1 MSSEAQLLIE
11 EFEEEGMVWQ
21 RRCSGQKHCAIKCV
35 ELRSSCFSL
44 ECSIRVGHH
53 SRRSRRLFLY
63 AGRPQAAAVHPE
75 P

>member
-1 MSSEAQLLIE
+1 MSSEAELLIE

-44 ECSIRVGHH
+44 ECSI
-53 SRRSRRLFLY
+53 SLEMK
-63 AGRPQAAAVHPE
+63 PAVEFPFA
-75 P
+75 